1 MSATSIRFAHGVA
14 SGDPYADSVILWT
27 RISPADGFVGS
38 QNVQWEI
45 ASSADFTPGS
55 IKGSGSFTTSA
66 ARDWTV
72 KVEAAGLRADTT
84 YFYRFGAGDGVSSVG
99 QTKTLPQGS
108 DPVRLAVFSCANFPA
123 APQFDAYARA
133 ASINSANPYDAWLQ
147 VGDYIYEYGPG
158 GYGSAEG
165 AAGSRGFLPNHEIL
179 SLEDYRQ
186 RYAQYHTDEG
196 LKALRAAAPLI
207 AIWDDH
213 ETAND
218 SWKGGA
224 ENHQSA
230 TEGDWIARRDAALKA
245 YYEWIP
251 IREPG
256 QRQPSDGATASSPL
270 TQGYRSFSFGDVL
283 ALHMLETRLTARD
296 EQLKYPDAAV
306 VQARIGAILAD
317 PVELASYANKAGIA
331 LPTSAAAS
339 SAFATALAP
348 LVTQELVI
356 ATAQKAWGDSNR
368 DLIGDTQMAWLQQQM
383 ATSTAGWQLLG
394 QQVLMQSMA
403 VPAELLLN
411 PGNPALL
418 DKYAAPLQKLA
429 TGTPFASLSPA
440 EQALFSEAGKIPYN
454 LDAWDGYGAERE
466 TILQS
471 ALALGKRVISLAGD
485 THNAWAG
492 VLDTMVAGSRPA
504 GTLAAVEFATPG
516 VTSPGLEKYLPG
528 ADAYIRA
535 NYPAVDGLD
544 GLFVGYIN
552 GLKYADLNRRGFLD
566 LTITTD
572 QAIASFHLLDGNDP
586 LTSAP
591 RWVSETFAASSSF
604 AISPLITWQSDW
616 RELDLV
622 FGLALDAD
630 GQQILLDPAAYA
642 TVPRDGVQL
651 PDVSVT
657 GSGLADRI
665 FVAAGSTLLAGA
677 GGDELFNTNSL
688 GSNLLVGEAGVDRFF
703 LRAAGDVV
711 IGGNLLANATTYGLP
726 AVIAAVNQESDIFL
740 IDNSD
745 PGEGLLQIFDFNPG
759 VDQILL
765 DGQPP
770 QGSWTQIRQQ
780 LLANG
785 VSINATPSFTKAP
798 ITLNL
803 VPGLEVLLD
812 LGTSVSDPDGDSL
825 DLVLLEGPA
834 WISTTGTKLQATLPP
849 GFTEAQLA
857 TTRVVLGLSDGRAV
871 SLQEIQLSILPPS
884 PAISAPKLALA
895 SDNGSSSSDGITNN
909 PTVIVRGIEAGS
921 LWQYST
927 NGGGSWIA
935 GSGNSFLLPSGTYLA
950 GSIIARQLNSAG
962 NYSVNGQLGPIII
975 DTTPPAAPTLA
986 LSNGSITASGDWIAY
1001 VQAGKEVVVNAQN
1014 LEADAAYTY
1023 SEDNGNTWINFDG
1036 LSFNFAWAD
1045 TSKRWSIMA
1054 RQRDLAGN
1062 QGPDSAALN
1071 FGLFQLSTSGMQ
1083 AGSETFSVQP
1093 LSDAA
1098 ISFIK
1103 QTTSVATSVQT
1114 FSFAYEFDI
1123 STINGQGVMI
1133 LDPKLL
1139 PFQFNSSG
1147 GEAVS
1152 FWSIDP
1158 TTGDVM
1164 ESLTYDPSLRG
1175 GANAYDLD
1183 GDGSFDLLRLRPIDN
1198 GMGDLDAARG
1208 KILGSISA
1216 TREALIPG
1224 FKFID
1229 SQQLQVVDPSRPNSK
1244 AAVNL
1249 AATLVSRA
1257 QTVNE
1262 IGFIVVDTGIP
1273 LTLNLIREK
1282 GNVLFSGL
1290 ESSDTPD
1297 LGGLDLRSKIALRN
1311 GQTLRFYETVDST
1324 FADLSRGKSNLSE
1337 LGSSFR
1343 SLDYSLDS
1351 ATSAVKVISPSGLGF
1366 NLVMASA
1373 APGLAELIAGR
1384 QMEATVLDFSS
1395 NALAGRS
1402 VVADWSLVREAD
1414 YSPVFSLYKV
1424 LNLDGAVLDP
1434 LTGSVVNPGDTDYKN
1449 AANRNRINQ
1458 LTGLTVGNLQSSGG
1472 RVNLNESSLLAPM
1485 AVVTTIQ
1492 SEETYFGFA
1501 AANRDLISHF
1511 RRLGDNVFG
1520 MEDLLGG
1527 GDLDYDD
1534 HIFALNPVGLV

>member
-84 YFYRFGAGDGVSSVG
+84 YFYRFGAGGGVSSVG

-165 AAGSRGFLPNHEIL
+165 AAGSRGFLPNREIL

-317 PVELASYANKAGIA
+317 PVELASYAIKAGIA

-440 EQALFSEAGKIPYN
+440 EQALFAEAGKIPYN

-492 VLDTMVAGSRPA
+492 VLDTMIAGSRPA
-504 GTLAAVEFATPG
+504 GTLAGVEFATPG

-566 LTITTD
+566 LTITQD
-572 QAIASFHLLDGNDP
+572 QAIANFQLLDGNDP
-586 LTSAP
+586 LRSAP

-622 FGLALDAD
+622 IGLAVDAD

-642 TVPRDGVQL
+642 TAPRDGVQL

-677 GGDELFNTNSL
+677 GGDELYNTNSL
-688 GSNLLVGEAGVDRFF
+688 GGNLLVGEAGIDRFL

-726 AVIAAVNQESDIFL
+726 AVIAAVDQESDSFL
-740 IDNSD
+740 IDSSD
-745 PGEGLLQIFDFNPG
+745 PGEGLLQILDFNLG
-759 VDQILL
+759 VDQILV
-765 DGQPP
+765 DGLPP

-812 LGTSVSDPDGDSL
+812 LGTSVSDPDGDRL
-825 DLVLLEGPA
+825 DLVLLEAPA

-849 GFTEAQLA
+849 GLTEAQLA

-871 SLQEIQLSILPPS
+871 ALQEIQLSLLPPS
-884 PAISAPKLALA
+884 PAVSAPKLALA

-909 PTVIVRGIEAGS
+909 PSVIVTGLEVGS

-927 NGGGSWIA
+927 NGGDSWSA

-950 GSIIARQLNSAG
+950 GSIIARQINSAG
-962 NYSVNGQLGPIII
+962 DYSVNGQLGPITI
-975 DTTPPAAPTLA
+975 DTTPPTAPTLA

-1014 LEADAAYTY
+1014 LEANAAYSY
-1023 SEDNGNTWINFDG
+1023 SEDNGETWINFDG
-1036 LSFNFAWAD
+1036 SSFNFAWAD
-1045 TSKRWSIMA
+1045 TSKRWSIKA
-1054 RQRDLAGN
+1054 RQRDQAGN
-1062 QGPDSAALN
+1062 QGPDSASLN
-1071 FGLFQLSTSGMQ
+1071 FGLFQLSTIGMQ
-1083 AGSETFSVQP
+1083 AGSETFVVKP

-1103 QTTSVATSVQT
+1103 QATSATTNVQT
-1114 FSFAYEFDI
+1114 FSLAYEFNI
-1123 STINGQGVMI
+1123 NTINDQGSMV

-1139 PFQFNSSG
+1139 PYPSASSG
-1147 GEAVS
+1147 DEAVS

-1164 ESLTYDPSLRG
+1164 EVLTYDPSRRG
-1175 GANAYDLD
+1175 GASAYDLD
-1183 GDGSFDLLRLRPIDN
+1183 GDGSFDLLQLRPIDN

-1208 KILGSISA
+1208 KIFGSITA
-1216 TREALIPG
+1216 TRETLIPG

-1229 SQQLQVVDPSRPNSK
+1229 SQQLQVIDPSRPDSK

-1249 AATLVSRA
+1249 TATLISRA
-1257 QTVNE
+1257 KTVNE
-1262 IGFIVVDTGIP
+1262 IGFVVVENGIP
-1273 LTLNLIREK
+1273 ITLDLIRER

-1297 LGGLDLRSKIALRN
+1297 MGGFDLRSKIALRN
-1311 GQTLRFYETVDST
+1311 GQTLRFYETVDKT
-1324 FADLSRGKSNLSE
+1324 FADLSLGKSNLSE

-1343 SLDYSLDS
+1343 FLDYSLDS
-1351 ATSAVKVISPSGLGF
+1351 ATSIAKVTSPSGLGF
-1366 NLVMASA
+1366 NLVMAPA
-1373 APGLAELIAGR
+1373 APGLDELIAGR
-1384 QMEATVLDFSS
+1384 QMEATVFDFSS

-1402 VVADWSLVREAD
+1402 VVADWSLVREAS

-1434 LTGSVVNPGDTDYKN
+1434 LTGSVVNPGDKDYKN
-1449 AANRNRINQ
+1449 AADRNRVDQ
-1458 LTGLTVGNLQSSGG
+1458 LSGLTVANLQSSGG

-1485 AVVTTIQ
+1485 AVVKTFE

-1501 AANRDLISHF
+1501 AANRDSISHF

-1520 MEDLLGG
+1520 LEDLLGG

-1534 HIFALNPVGLV
+1534 HIFALNPVSLV